1 MVEDGTRRLEAS
13 TNEAIRDLAQALSG
27 EARLR
32 VLTLLADGPR
42 NMNDIAQALGMPLS
56 TVTVN
61 VRRLEEAGLV
71 ECRAAP
77 GSRGTQKIVSRS
89 FDSVVLAL
97 PGAGAAP
104 DDRLVDM
111 PIGHFTR
118 AEVSPPCGICTAESW
133 LAPKDDPRAF
143 FYPER
148 QDAELIWLSTGF
160 VEYSF
165 PNLAT
170 AGASR
175 LSVSAELC
183 SEAPFFDLS
192 AQSDITLWINGV
204 RIGPWRSPADF
215 GGRRGLLT
223 PSFWGVHK
231 TQFGLLVTWVV
242 DEVGS
247 SVHADGAPDGCP
259 GGAAFPARLGDL
271 GLGQGASIAVRLGV
285 EPDAERPGGMNL
297 FGKGFGDH
305 PQGLRL
311 RIE

>member
-1 MVEDGTRRLEAS
+1 MIADDTKRLEAS
-13 TNEAIRDLAQALSG
+13 TSEAIRDLAQALSG

-32 VLTLLADGPR
+32 VLALLAEGPR

-71 ECRAAP
+71 DCRAAP
-77 GSRGTQKIVSRS
+77 GSRGTQKIVSRRY
-89 FDSVVLAL
+89 DTVVLSL

-104 DDRLVDM
+104 DGRLVDM
-111 PIGHFTR
+111 PVGHFTR
-118 AEVSPPCGICTAESW
+118 AEVSPPCGICTAEAW
-133 LAPKDDPRAF
+133 LGPKDDPRAF

-148 QDAELIWLSTGF
+148 QDAELLWLSTGF

-183 SEAPFFDLS
+183 SEAPFFDLT

-204 RIGPWRSPADF
+204 RIGPWRSPSDF
-215 GGRRGLLT
+215 GGRRGRLT

-242 DEVGS
+242 DEAGS
-247 SVHADGAPDGCP
+247 RVQAEGSPAVDSIGAT
-259 GGAAFPARLGDL
+259 FPARLGDL
-271 GLGQGASIAVRLGV
+271 GLERGASIAVRLGV